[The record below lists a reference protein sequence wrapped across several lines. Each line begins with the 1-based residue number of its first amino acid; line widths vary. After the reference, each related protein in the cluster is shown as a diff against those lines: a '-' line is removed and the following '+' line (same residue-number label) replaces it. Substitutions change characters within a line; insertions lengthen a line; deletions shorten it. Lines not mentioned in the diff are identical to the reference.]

1 MSETVNHLDEDSLDE
16 ASVDRDPIALF
27 QHWFSDAKVA
37 NLPIP
42 EAMTVATVKV
52 DGRPTARTVL
62 LKHVDGDGFVFFTN
76 YNSSKGDQLEKN
88 NAAALVF
95 HWATIERQ
103 VRVEGRVVKTSAAE
117 SRAYFQTRP
126 RESQIGAWAS
136 PQSEII
142 ESRLII
148 EQRKAE
154 LEEQYKD
161 RPIDCPPYWGG
172 YRLMPDRIEFW
183 KGRIG
188 RLHDRILYSRSTDGS
203 WTIQRL
209 AP

>member
-1 MSETVNHLDEDSLDE
+1 MIDPLNNSDEGSLDE
-16 ASVDRDPIALF
+16 SSIAGDPIDLF
-27 QHWFSDAKVA
+27 QRWFKDAQSA
-37 NLPIP
+37 NLLLP
-42 EAMTVATVKV
+42 EAMTLATVNSE
-52 DGRPTARTVL
+52 GRPTARMVL
-62 LKHVDGDGFVFFTN
+62 LKQVDRDGFVFFTN
-76 YNSSKGDQLEKN
+76 YQSAKGSELQRN

-103 VRVEGRVVKTSAAE
+103 VRVEGRVVKTSAEE

-126 RESQIGAWAS
+126 RDSQIGAWAS

-142 ESRLII
+142 ESRSIL
-148 EQRKAE
+148 EERKAE
-154 LEEQYKD
+154 FEEKYRD

-172 YRLMPDRIEFW
+172 YRLIPDKIEFW

-188 RLHDRILYSRSTDGS
+188 RLHDRILYSRSAGGL